1 VLSIATGHCPMV
13 SEPQALVEMLVMLG
27 RRVGG
32 ATPLA

>member
-1 VLSIATGHCPMV
+1 MV